1 MRTVVSGVGPTGTRK
16 VGWVSWVLF
25 PDGWRALTPHTR
37 DHRARVRV
45 HPVEPLRLGVEVARL
60 VTLVTA

>member
-1 MRTVVSGVGPTGTRK
+1 MVSGVGATRIRK

-37 DHRARVRV
+37 DHRALVRV
-45 HPVEPLRLGVEVARL
+45 HPVEPRRLGVEVARL
-60 VTLVTA
+60 VALVTA